1 MFAHMTTGI
10 PIFSSAVEVSVAHDK
25 SEFLFDFDRPFEIN
39 DDVEV
44 LKRLGRQYSYNL
56 LMHNYNIIMF

>member
-1 MFAHMTTGI
+1 MTTGI
-10 PIFSSAVEVSVAHDK
+10 PIFSSAVVVSVAHDK

-56 LMHNYNIIMF
+56 LMHSYNTIMF